1 MDRHS
6 LTSFLIHNNC
16 LIMFFILSNSE
27 NPVMSFNWEIQEF
40 YDLVNDP
47 DSKRL
52 LWFVFAGSRGG
63 LNRLRIISILKKT
76 PLNTNQLAKE
86 LSLDYKAIQ
95 HHIKVLEKNNMVTKV
110 GEKYSIM
117 YFISAFLEANM
128 ESLEEIEGK
137 LDKSK

>member
-1 MDRHS
+1 
-6 LTSFLIHNNC
+6 
-16 LIMFFILSNSE
+16 MFFILSNADH
-27 NPVMSFNWEIQEF
+27 VMSFNWEIQEF
-40 YDLVNDP
+40 YDLANDP

-86 LSLDYKAIQ
+86 MGLDYKAIQ